1 MKGMDVKVWHKLP
14 TWLWL
19 VAAGFALGALIALS

>member
-1 MKGMDVKVWHKLP
+1 MKWWRAVP

>member
-1 MKGMDVKVWHKLP
+1 MTSKEIWHRAP

-19 VAAGFALGALIALS
+19 VGVGFAIGALIALS

>member
-1 MKGMDVKVWHKLP
+1 MKLTRKLP

-19 VAAGFALGALIALS
+19 VAAGFAIGALIALS